1 MSLDI
6 STIHPTQKHN
16 RPPAPSKIPLH
27 GLDLLSA
34 PIQIHNHRFYHCP
47 KDHSK
52 VIDKLKTSLAE
63 ALELYPTVA
72 GVVTNDDK
80 GDTYIATDNK
90 TVGTPFMVERK
101 DIPFD
106 GKDSEDLSPRTEQ
119 ILAPGSSSLAV
130 KITQVSIQLLYTTIL

>member
-1 MSLDI
+1 MPLE
-6 STIHPTQKHN
+6 TFTLYPTQNHN

-47 KDHSK
+47 KNNSITE
-52 VIDKLKTSLAE
+52 VIDKLKASLAE

-72 GVVTNDDK
+72 GLVTADDK
-80 GDTYIATDNK
+80 RDTYIATDN
-90 TVGTPFMVERK
+90 VHGTPFLVEKR
-101 DIPFD
+101 DTPFD

-119 ILAPGSSSLAV
+119 ILAPASSSFAV
-130 KITQVSIQLLYTTIL
+130 KITEVSIIFRAHD